1 MYTAVIVDDEP
12 VIRFGIKASIDW
24 HRLNVNVA
32 GDFANGRQALQCIES
47 QRVDL
52 LITDIKMPVMDGLEL
67 ARRALACQPAMKI
80 VLVSSYNDF
89 EYVREGLRLGVTDY
103 ILKPTLEPEELRL
116 LVLRCIE
123 RLEAERAGAGA
134 AFASAKD
141 AERRLR
147 EQELRRHLL
156 HPEAPLAPAAAP
168 PWLGASGGF
177 TAVCLRVDDVER
189 IEEQFGYLH
198 KAMLYEELEER
209 FLATE
214 PEGIGFQASENDW
227 SFFLPGTAD
236 ALRLSRLKGE
246 LETSAGVGLTLGYA
260 HGTGAPMLRA
270 AYESSRRAAGKRFF
284 LGKGLLLS
292 ADETGGVVG
301 LGDEDAMKRQAVET
315 LSSRC
320 GTRMDVT
327 TLLERCERLKKAET
341 AAELRGLLELSI
353 AEAERAFEASSPRA
367 SGHETLMEQAVEY
380 IQSHYA
386 GPLTLQQVADRVFL
400 SKNYFCLLFKK
411 HTNQNF
417 IDYVIDLRIRKAKE
431 LLKTTDLR
439 IYEVAE
445 SAGFNDVKY
454 FSKLFKKMTSVSPG
468 EFREAP

>member
-24 HRLNVNVA
+24 HQLNVSVV
-32 GDFANGRQALQCIES
+32 GDFANGQQALQCIES

-52 LITDIKMPVMDGLEL
+52 LLTDIKMPVMDGLAL
-67 ARRALACQPAMKI
+67 AKRALALQPRMKI

-116 LVLRCIE
+116 LVVRCIE
-123 RLEAERAGAGA
+123 RLESERADADSG
-134 AFASAKD
+134 KD
-141 AERRLR
+141 AARKRR
-147 EQELRRHLL
+147 EQELKRHLVDRGS
-156 HPEAPLAPAAAP
+156 PPSPADAP
-168 PWLGASGGF
+168 PWLDGGY
-177 TAVCLRVDDVER
+177 TAVCLRADDVER

-209 FLATE
+209 LAAAE
-214 PEGIGFQASENDW
+214 PEGVGFQAAENDW
-227 SFFLPGTAD
+227 MLFLPGEAD
-236 ALRLSRLKGE
+236 AARLSRLKGG
-246 LETSAGVGLTLGYA
+246 LEASSGVGLTLGYA
-260 HGTGAPMLRA
+260 YGRGASTLPYV
-270 AYESSRRAAGKRFF
+270 YERSRRAAAKRFF
-284 LGKGLLLS
+284 LGKGLLLPADD
-292 ADETGGVVG
+292 ADEADGEGF
-301 LGDEDAMKRQAVET
+301 GDGASEEALKRQAVES
-315 LSSRC
+315 LSSRH
-320 GTRMDVT
+320 GSRMDVT

-341 AAELRGLLELSI
+341 VEELRAMLRQTM
-353 AEAERAFEASSPRA
+353 AEAERVSDAPASRS
-367 SGHETLMEQAVEY
+367 SGTDLLMMQAVDFIRE
-380 IQSHYA
+380 HYA
-386 GPLTLQQVADRVFL
+386 GPLTLQQVADRVHL

-445 SAGFNDVKY
+445 NAGFNDVKY
-454 FSKLFKKMTSVSPG
+454 FSKLFKKITSVSPG
-468 EFREAP
+468 EYREST